1 MSWREVARRDVL
13 SVYRSRIGPAVA
25 ALVALFTVVPVG
37 LMALAADIELVAAVG
52 GVLTVGALLALVFF
66 GTPRS
71 IAAFVV
77 AFTGLAVLW
86 TAAIADPQNP
96 PDMGAAV
103 VGVGGGLALVV
114 PIVAMLASY
123 AAIVGERTT
132 GSVRFLFGLPNS
144 RQGAYAAKYLSRAGV
159 VCVPLVVGLLLA
171 AVIVGASFENGSYLG
186 MVGLLFVTLPYAL
199 LFVGVGLAASAWAD
213 TDNLAV
219 AVVVSVYAL
228 FRVGWPSAQW
238 LAIEISAAR
247 HYEPPAWY
255 FWLGRVNP
263 MNAYARLTA
272 VFIPDG
278 GGFPLISMPDEG
290 VAPIATSAEF
300 ALLVVVVWAG
310 LAPLVGIGYVRR
322 RDFL

>member
-1 MSWREVARRDVL
+1 M
-13 SVYRSRIGPAVA
+13 
-25 ALVALFTVVPVG
+25 
-37 LMALAADIELVAAVG
+37 
-52 GVLTVGALLALVFF
+52 
-66 GTPRS
+66 
-71 IAAFVV
+71 
-77 AFTGLAVLW
+77 
-86 TAAIADPQNP
+86 
-96 PDMGAAV
+96 
-103 VGVGGGLALVV
+103 
-114 PIVAMLASY
+114 
-123 AAIVGERTT
+123 
-132 GSVRFLFGLPNS
+132 
-144 RQGAYAAKYLSRAGV
+144 
-159 VCVPLVVGLLLA
+159 
-171 AVIVGASFENGSYLG
+171 GASFENGSYLG

-238 LAIEISAAR
+238 LAIEMSAAR

-278 GGFPLISMPDEG
+278 GDGFPLISMPDEG
-290 VAPIATSAEF
+290 VAPVATSAEF
-300 ALLVVVVWAG
+300 ALLVVVVWAA